1 MPEYSARPLV
11 LGSRVYSC
19 VLIRLMSFHCVIHHL
34 VIVIILLDAS
44 WSIRFLDPAVYA
56 IRRNLCTREARG
68 AQAVLLYAPAAVYT
82 STARVNAPTCVV
94 RTRRCVRTPG
104 RDRNVMMKIMTQM

>member
-44 WSIRFLDPAVYA
+44 WSIRFLRLRDTQKPVY
-56 IRRNLCTREARG
+56 TRG
-68 AQAVLLYAPAAVYT
+68 AQAVLLYAPAAV
-82 STARVNAPTCVV
+82 
-94 RTRRCVRTPG
+94 
-104 RDRNVMMKIMTQM
+104 